1 MTSSS
6 GFDVDGFE
14 DKKEVGKIEKK
25 TVAKVEEDEEEEEF
39 SFRPAYSRNGH
50 RRVVGNLNISITRL
64 CSLVAI
70 LPIRIFFFF
79 ASLNVISTRRHG
91 LHRR

>member
-39 SFRPAYSRNGH
+39 SFRPAYSRNGS
-50 RRVVGNLNISITRL
+50 RRVVGI
-64 CSLVAI
+64 
-70 LPIRIFFFF
+70 
-79 ASLNVISTRRHG
+79 
-91 LHRR
+91 